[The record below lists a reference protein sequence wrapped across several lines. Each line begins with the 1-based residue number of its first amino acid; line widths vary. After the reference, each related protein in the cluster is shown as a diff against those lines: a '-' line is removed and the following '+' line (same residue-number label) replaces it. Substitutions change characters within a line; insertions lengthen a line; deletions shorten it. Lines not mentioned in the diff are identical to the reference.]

1 MNSRLTILL
10 LALLTLGSLRAE
22 QPDSLPLSRRT
33 YERATLSRLPYL
45 ERADGVA
52 VSHLRFRSSLSILGV
67 WYHRRDEN
75 RPLIPELGQGA
86 SIAALGARTYLHPS
100 DRETIWGDARYARGM
115 RRGVRWCSTSDYDRL
130 YPYVVADEE
139 GGDMTHESY
148 AFGGGYSR
156 RLLPL
161 LCLSGE
167 VTYRS
172 QQEYRTR
179 DPRPRSIVSD
189 LRVAGG
195 VAYRLGA
202 YDLGLSLSGGIY
214 KQGSSVSFYSPL
226 GVTQQY
232 LMSGLGGSFKR
243 FDTNTPALRYR
254 GRELGV
260 ALHLLPRELGLAVSA
275 SYRHQTLE
283 EALSDMNEV
292 PIHHYRD
299 HRGTTLLAYHRTSP
313 VLRWGVELAGDA
325 SYRIGIEHIV
335 GEPKAGTYPV
345 VGYNPCFH
353 RLLSDAAMTLH
364 LSDAQPMAEGW
375 HWTLR
380 PALTYH
386 LTDTRILEPEKALHL
401 QRWGGAVS
409 VELAHL
415 SAGDRYALLRLDL
428 YGSAGV
434 GGRLTLP
441 HASMEPMRLQH
452 IEECFDALSATQLGG
467 AIGPR
472 AFLPLHL
479 AGMSCG
485 VELGCR
491 YRIDGYR
498 HPSGHRTLRH
508 RVEAMAQLTF

>member
-10 LALLTLGSLRAE
+10 LALLPLVSLQAE
-22 QPDSLPLSRRT
+22 QPDSLPLSRRA
-33 YERATLSRLPYL
+33 YERATLSRLPYID
-45 ERADGVA
+45 RADGVA
-52 VSHLRFRSSLSILGV
+52 VSHLRYRSSLSTLGIK
-67 WYHRRDEN
+67 YYRREEN
-75 RPLIPELGQGA
+75 RALISELGQGA
-86 SIAALGARTYLHPS
+86 SIATLGAKTYLHPS
-100 DRETIWGDARYARGM
+100 DRETIWGDARYARGV
-115 RRGVRWCSTSDYDRL
+115 RKGVRWCSTSDYDRL

-161 LCLSGE
+161 LRLAGE

-172 QQEYRTR
+172 QQEYRTI

-195 VAYRLGA
+195 VAYRIGA
-202 YDLGLSLSGGIY
+202 YDLGLSLSGEIY
-214 KQGSSVSFYSPL
+214 KQRSSVSFYSPL
-226 GVTQQY
+226 GATQQY

-243 FDTNTPALRYR
+243 FDTNTPALQYC
-254 GRELGV
+254 GREVGV
-260 ALHLLPRELGLAVSA
+260 ALHLLPREFGLAASA
-275 SYRHQTLE
+275 SYRYQTLE

-292 PIHHYRD
+292 PIHHYGD
-299 HRGTTLLAYHRTSP
+299 HTGSALLAYHRAAS
-313 VLRWGVELAGDA
+313 LLHWGVELTADA
-325 SYRIGIEHIV
+325 SYRRGVEHIV
-335 GEPKAGTYPV
+335 GEPTAGTYPV
-345 VGYNPCFH
+345 VGYNPNFH
-353 RLLSDAAMTLH
+353 RLLGDAALTLH

-386 LTDTRILEPEKALHL
+386 LTDTRILEPEKALRL
-401 QRWGGAVS
+401 QRWGGVLSA
-409 VELAHL
+409 ELAHL
-415 SAGDRYALLRLDL
+415 ASRDRYALLRLDL

-441 HASMEPMRLQH
+441 HASMEPMRLRH
-452 IEECFDALSATQLGG
+452 IEERFDALSATQLG
-467 AIGPR
+467 ASIGPR
-472 AFLPLHL
+472 TFLPLHL

-491 YRIDGYR
+491 YRIDSYR
-498 HPSGHRTLRH
+498 HPSGLQTLRH
-508 RVEAMAQLTF
+508 RVEAMIQLDF